1 MSPELK
7 RFIEECVGECVE
19 KRLSQIIATSPV
31 KKARLYDAWIGL
43 LSFVTLL
50 SAYFTMILI
59 LPTVP
64 GILLLASCIIT
75 LVLFT
80 FTRLQGPVKKTKDLK
95 ENSQRT
101 RTSRRST
108 LGYFWYLP
116 RNLTAFHGSKSLGD
130 YRNILC
136 DSNIRYSFLVLH
148 VIISQLFLVINH
160 SNLIKRFNIRGVVY
174 LELSPISF

>member
-1 MSPELK
+1 MARARKQIQRTRPSTIVTRAVYAVEEEAGMSPELK

-80 FTRLQGPVKKTKDLK
+80 FTRL
-95 ENSQRT
+95 
-101 RTSRRST
+101 
-108 LGYFWYLP
+108 
-116 RNLTAFHGSKSLGD
+116 
-130 YRNILC
+130 
-136 DSNIRYSFLVLH
+136 
-148 VIISQLFLVINH
+148 
-160 SNLIKRFNIRGVVY
+160 
-174 LELSPISF
+174 